1 MPVSCATAIGILE
14 LTSYRFRYRQDEMG
28 HQFGLYGHLCLRL
41 SHGVLER
48 VGLRDV
54 VWGTNDPWI
63 GGNTKAHP
71 LVLYRIEAGKHSHV
85 LSLQWIAMRAIL
97 VLRAWWMVGY

>member
-1 MPVSCATAIGILE
+1 MQVTMPGSSLQLPLSVFSHCLALWCFMLVSCATAIGVLE
-14 LTSYRFRYRQDEMG
+14 LSSYRFRYRQDEMG

-54 VWGTNDPWI
+54 VWGTNDTWI
-63 GGNTKAHP
+63 GGNT
-71 LVLYRIEAGKHSHV
+71 
-85 LSLQWIAMRAIL
+85 
-97 VLRAWWMVGY
+97 